1 MLPSVHLIPHHFI
14 PSTRPP
20 TVPVPVPFALMST
33 ETDLDVVMEEW
44 TLPMLKKASESSVLL
59 HRYVANEMKR
69 RVLEQL
75 RKYFVQPDKF
85 LDTLYETTSL
95 ISGSTVLGLVYPK
108 YMAFVSDLDIYVAND
123 ERSKKMFE
131 YLTTKEGMFPN
142 VSFFVPSF
150 FSSDVS
156 P

>member
-44 TLPMLKKASESSVLL
+44 TLLMLKKASESLVLL
-59 HRYVANEMKR
+59 HRYVTNKIKR
-69 RVLEQL
+69 RVLECL

-85 LDTLYETTSL
+85 LDILYKSKSL
-95 ISGSTVLGLVYPK
+95 ISGSTVIGWVYPK
-108 YMAFVSDLDIYVAND
+108 YMAFVSDLNIYMAND
-123 ERSKKMFE
+123 KHSKKMFE
-131 YLTTKEGMFPN
+131 FLTMKEGVFPN
-142 VSFFVPSF
+142 IVSFFVYSIF
-150 FSSDVS
+150 
-156 P
+156 

>member
-59 HRYVANEMKR
+59 HCYVANEIKR
-69 RVLEQL
+69 RVLKCL

-85 LDTLYETTSL
+85 LDILYKSKSL
-95 ISGSTVLGLVYPK
+95 ILGSTVIGWVYPK

-123 ERSKKMFE
+123 KRSKKMFE
-131 YLTTKEGMFPN
+131 FLTMKEGVFPN
-142 VSFFVPSF
+142 IVSFFVYSIF
-150 FSSDVS
+150 
-156 P
+156 

>member
-14 PSTRPP
+14 PSTCPP

>member
-1 MLPSVHLIPHHFI
+1 MPSQ
-14 PSTRPP
+14 
-20 TVPVPVPFALMST
+20 
-33 ETDLDVVMEEW
+33 TDLDVVIEEW
-44 TLPMLKKASESSVLL
+44 TLLMLKKASESSVLL
-59 HRYVANEMKR
+59 HRYVVNEMKQ

-75 RKYFVQPDKF
+75 HKYFVQPDKF